1 MKVLLFDMD
10 GVLVVTMPFH
20 YVAMKMAIKE
30 VAYIDLDKRA
40 YYLLEGM
47 SVPQST
53 TYVVIDKRSGSL
65 VGSLKVSDGFDIW
78 E

>member
-1 MKVLLFDMD
+1 MKVLIFDMD
-10 GVLVVTMPFH
+10 GVLVNTMPFH

-47 SVPQST
+47 SVP
-53 TYVVIDKRSGSL
+53 YIVIDKLFGSL
-65 VGSLKVSDGFDIW
+65 VGSLKVSDGFNIW

>member
-1 MKVLLFDMD
+1 MKVLIFDMD

-40 YYLLEGM
+40 YYLLEGL
-47 SVPQST
+47 SVP
-53 TYVVIDKRSGSL
+53 YIVISL
-65 VGSLKVSDGFDIW
+65 VGSLKVSDGFNICEWPRQPDQ
-78 E
+78 

>member
-1 MKVLLFDMD
+1 MKVLIFDMD
-10 GVLVVTMPFH
+10 GVLVITMPFH

-47 SVPQST
+47 SVP
-53 TYVVIDKRSGSL
+53 YIVIDKRFGSL
-65 VGSLKVSDGFDIW
+65 VGSLKVSDGFNIW